1 MYYESK
7 LVHVFWVVLFTGIPS
22 SFVSTIVFSRGEH
35 RLPVSARGAP
45 VACPAAVCWRRPL
58 LRAARNCCQCQ
69 HSPRLRTMQAQ
80 PATADQA
87 QPATADHATIYL
99 FHWPLG
105 PSRWTTNRFFW
116 FVNQLVSCLLI
127 LNASFVTS
135 SRRYAG
141 DSVGSAGGGHAL
153 DEAASER
160 SR

>member
-1 MYYESK
+1 LGRAFYW
-7 LVHVFWVVLFTGIPS
+7 HPF
-22 SFVSTIVFSRGEH
+22 FVRFHH
-35 RLPVSARGAP
+35 RLFSWRASLARLGAWRARRVP
-45 VACPAAVCWRRPL
+45 RGCVLAAAPAACCTLGCGRC
-58 LRAARNCCQCQ
+58 AARNCCQCN